1 MMHINVLNN
10 NRGEGETSMITTI
23 INHLTSNP
31 INTNYPEFVKSVGW
45 NVKEDG
51 QKLKKKETKS

>member
-31 INTNYPEFVKSVGW
+31 INTNYLEFVKSVGW

-51 QKLKKKETKS
+51 QKI